1 MIKHRMRPR
10 IRQVIP
16 VIHTIALFFSLLLLL
31 VSAVGAASM
40 PFLYLSLIYPLAYG
54 ILLVGVSIWA
64 RFRIGAAGLRCGA
77 ALAVMHTT
85 WGSGFLF
92 QALKPKVG
100 V

>member
-1 MIKHRMRPR
+1 MRPR

-16 VIHTIALFFSLLLLL
+16 VIHTMALIFSLLLLL
-31 VSAVGAASM
+31 VNAVGVTSV
-40 PFLYLSLIYPLAYG
+40 LILSLSLIYPLAYC

-64 RFRIGAAGLRCGA
+64 GFRIGAAGLRCGA

-100 V
+100 G